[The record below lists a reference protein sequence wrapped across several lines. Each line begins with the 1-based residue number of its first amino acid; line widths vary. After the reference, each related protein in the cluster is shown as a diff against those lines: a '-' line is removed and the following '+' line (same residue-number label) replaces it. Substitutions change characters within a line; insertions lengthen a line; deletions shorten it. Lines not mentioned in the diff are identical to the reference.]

1 MGATGSFVYRKD
13 RDVVIDT
20 VKQLYICDYERI
32 ADFAF
37 VPAPKSDGRQTVYL
51 AIEDTRNNS
60 VTGAVILYY
69 FRAANIGYDFGYELV
84 TRFEGETCGPV
95 VRRCPNRILKQLS
108 PTDEQWALEWRN
120 DSAYY
125 NRTKRDRYSS

>member
-1 MGATGSFVYRKD
+1 MGATGSFVYRKG

-20 VKQLYICDYERI
+20 VKQLYIYGYERI

-60 VTGAVILYY
+60 VTGAVVLY
-69 FRAANIGYDFGYELV
+69 FFHRESFGYELT

-95 VRRCPNRILKQLS
+95 VRRCPNRLLKLLTPPRRLQI
-108 PTDEQWALEWRN
+108 
-120 DSAYY
+120 
-125 NRTKRDRYSS
+125 